1 MQEDHLTDVQTY
13 SNNFTGTTCT
23 HMLLE
28 IYKQTHGNQ
37 FSLQNKWMNN
47 YLLDILFSYWWQ
59 STHCIFVFMVFFLNL
74 IIIFQIDVQIHPR
87 LLNLKLNILLV
98 YNKE

>member
-13 SNNFTGTTCT
+13 SNNFTKTTCT

-28 IYKQTHGNQ
+28 NYKQTHGNQ

-47 YLLDILFSYWWQ
+47 YLLDILFRQ
-59 STHCIFVFMVFFLNL
+59 STHCMFVFMVFFL
-74 IIIFQIDVQIHPR
+74 I
-87 LLNLKLNILLV
+87 
-98 YNKE
+98 

>member
-13 SNNFTGTTCT
+13 SNNFTKTTCT

-28 IYKQTHGNQ
+28 NYKQTHGNQ

-47 YLLDILFSYWWQ
+47 YLLDVLFSYW
-59 STHCIFVFMVFFLNL
+59 
-74 IIIFQIDVQIHPR
+74 
-87 LLNLKLNILLV
+87 
-98 YNKE
+98 

>member
-28 IYKQTHGNQ
+28 NYKQTHGNQ

-47 YLLDILFSYWWQ
+47 YLKMYFSAIGDNLLSAYLFLW
-59 STHCIFVFMVFFLNL
+59 CFF
-74 IIIFQIDVQIHPR
+74 
-87 LLNLKLNILLV
+87 
-98 YNKE
+98 